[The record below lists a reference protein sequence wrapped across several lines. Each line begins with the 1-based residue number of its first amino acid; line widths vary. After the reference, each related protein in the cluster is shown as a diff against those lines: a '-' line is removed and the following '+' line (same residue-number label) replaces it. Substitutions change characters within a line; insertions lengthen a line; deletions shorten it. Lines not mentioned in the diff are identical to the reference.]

1 MPPPPRFAELF
12 DTAMAARAEGRH
24 ADAARLLGLCRAL
37 DGVDASWRAVTALQ
51 LGFLA
56 ERLPG
61 GDGEAIRWFEEAVAL
76 APTTEVSS
84 RALCAARLRAGQVSA
99 ALTEAERFFAV
110 RPGASADYA
119 RVLAGFIPVA
129 NPAEAARL
137 AGVRAR
143 AADGG

>member
-1 MPPPPRFAELF
+1 M
-12 DTAMAARAEGRH
+12 
-24 ADAARLLGLCRAL
+24 
-37 DGVDASWRAVTALQ
+37 
-51 LGFLA
+51 
-56 ERLPG
+56 
-61 GDGEAIRWFEEAVAL
+61 
-76 APTTEVSS
+76 
-84 RALCAARLRAGQVSA
+84 CAARLRAGQVSA